1 MDISKFSGL
10 GSTSGRS
17 TPAHKPDR
25 QKPDRQPS
33 DRQPS
38 DRQPSDRQPE
48 TSGRSL
54 VPIAPSQPES
64 SLHRSARPSP
74 AFLAQL
80 IATARHAPQTRA
92 RGRIAPADAIARYTG
107 APGVRAP
114 TRNWDW
120 SV

>member
-17 TPAHKPDR
+17 TPAHTPDR

-33 DRQPS
+33 A
-38 DRQPSDRQPE
+38 RQPSDRQPE

-114 TRNWDW
+114 TRTWDW